1 MTFKNKICWVTGA
14 SSGIGEALCYIMA
27 EQGATVILSARN
39 ESALEKVKESC
50 VLKGAE
56 SCETIPIDL
65 SKPESIE
72 NAFQKFISK
81 HSKIDFLVNNGGI
94 SQRGLAF
101 ETDFEV
107 DRRVMEVNFFGAV
120 NLTKRVLPIMLNQRN
135 GNLSVTSSVV
145 GKFGFPQ
152 RTAYSASKHAVQG
165 FFESLRTEVEK
176 EGLKISIIIPGRVK
190 TNISLHAL
198 EADGSEHGKMDAGQE
213 DGVPVEDA
221 ARQIAKKLLLGKRE
235 ILIGGKEIKLVHI
248 RRFFPSLFYKI
259 VAKIKHT

>member
-1 MTFKNKICWVTGA
+1 M
-14 SSGIGEALCYIMA
+14 
-27 EQGATVILSARN
+27 
-39 ESALEKVKESC
+39 
-50 VLKGAE
+50 
-56 SCETIPIDL
+56 
-65 SKPESIE
+65 
-72 NAFQKFISK
+72 
-81 HSKIDFLVNNGGI
+81 NNGGI

-120 NLTKRVLPIMLNQRN
+120 NLTKRVLPIMLKQRN

-145 GKFGFPQ
+145 GKFGFQQ

>member
-1 MTFKNKICWVTGA
+1 MTFKDKICWVTGA

-27 EQGATVILSARN
+27 EQGAELILSARN
-39 ESALEKVKESC
+39 ESALEKVKETC
-50 VLKGAE
+50 IQKGA
-56 SCETIPIDL
+56 SGCDIIPLDL

-72 NAFQKFISK
+72 FAFQKFTSK

-94 SQRGLAF
+94 SQRGLAS

-120 NLTKRVLPIMLNQRN
+120 NLTKKVLPMMLKQGS

-152 RTAYSASKHAVQG
+152 RSAYSASKHAVQG
-165 FFESLRTEVEK
+165 FFESLRTEVER

-198 EADGSEHGKMDAGQE
+198 EGDGSEHRKMDAGQE
-213 DGVPVEDA
+213 EGVPVDDA
-221 ARQIAKKLLLGKRE
+221 AQQIGRQLLEGKRE